1 MDRRACTSNISYY
14 YYMLDTADH
23 QRKPFSFRVAYLFI
37 LRLSEQKIFQTY
49 IEVQNFSGEPLK
61 KLHDFGN
68 A

>member
-1 MDRRACTSNISYY
+1 
-14 YYMLDTADH
+14 MLDTADH

-37 LRLSEQKIFQTY
+37 LRPSEQKIFQTY